1 MSLDL
6 YSPTDVKTIR
16 KKLYEEQ
23 QGVDPILQERIQFS
37 ESVMD
42 HDHTSQH
49 CRAALHRQTN
59 AFEGLCFNAYRR
71 CLQWLTD
78 KPLPEILRNLATY
91 LEQDYSDNPY
101 HNGWIK
107 RVTTDFNKLKE
118 SEKDQVLELLGQ
130 SKGNNSKQ
138 RVSYLKSAI
147 LSKEHGYEFIRDSI
161 NQVKGVSK

>member
-1 MSLDL
+1 MNADL
-6 YSPTDVKTIR
+6 YTASDVKQVR
-16 KKLYEEQ
+16 KKLYDAQ
-23 QGVDPILQERIQFS
+23 QGVDPILKEKIEFS

-49 CRAALHRQTN
+49 CRAALHRQSN
-59 AFEGLCFNAYRR
+59 AFEGICVNAYRR

-91 LEQDYSDNPY
+91 LEQDYSENPY

-130 SKGNNSKQ
+130 SKGTNAKQ
-138 RVSYLKSAI
+138 RLGYFKSAI
-147 LSKEHGYEFIRDSI
+147 LSKSHGYEVIRNSI
-161 NQVKGVSK
+161 NQVKGVQ